1 MKRIIFYIVLTD
13 VLVVVYTAYAALQRS
28 EEMLDRYRQEETYK
42 IKQNLKNFVEVAY
55 STVDSNYKISMDKE
69 YLEKYYG
76 YRLKNIIDVAETI
89 FKLKMEEVNNG
100 TLTLEKAQAEVIKK
114 IQQIRYNEGNGYIWI
129 SDTTLPYP
137 KMIMHPL
144 KPSLNGQTM
153 DDPKYNSAMGK
164 EQNIFVAFA
173 EIVRKQD
180 EGFVDYLWPK
190 LTTKGITIDVPK
202 LSYVRLFPRWNW
214 IIGTDF
220 DVEHAIRDGMEKSKK
235 ELREMRYDN
244 GIGFFWI
251 NNMDESAP
259 QFYMYPIAASIEN
272 IVFEEGSLEQ
282 VGEVIK
288 SFIKICKKDG
298 HGYVPYKWDK
308 PILTGA
314 IKDVPR
320 SSYVKLY
327 KPLDWVIGTAVSMDK
342 IDNFIAE
349 KKAFL
354 NQQILLL
361 ILDVSVVSI
370 VLICLLGLQYYFE
383 LQYFSMKKP
392 VSILF
397 EESTVPKKAEQRQTT
412 IPKSAP
418 FGKTA
423 TTVQKAKPAQQQTA
437 LHANDYLK
445 NALDLSQIMLAQS
458 KLLAFTATLQ
468 ATQSDT
474 VDKQSE
480 IASEV
485 EQLTDQF
492 HHIAAN
498 VQKMTDKVE
507 KSTQL

>member
-13 VLVVVYTAYAALQRS
+13 ILVVVYTAYAALQRS

-42 IKQNLKNFVEVAY
+42 IEQNLKNFVDVAY
-55 STVDSNYKISMDKE
+55 STIDSNYKISMDKE

-144 KPSLNGQTM
+144 EPSLNGQTM
-153 DDPKYNSAMGK
+153 DDPKYNCAMGK
-164 EQNIFVAFA
+164 EQNLFLAFA
-173 EIVRKQD
+173 EIVRKQG

-202 LSYVRLFPRWNW
+202 LSYVRIFPRWNW

-220 DVEHAIRDGMEKSKK
+220 DVDRAIRDGMEKSKK

-272 IVFEEGSLEQ
+272 IVFEGGSLDQ
-282 VGEVIK
+282 LGEVIK
-288 SFIKICKKDG
+288 SFIKICKEKG
-298 HGYVPYKWDK
+298 SGYVKYKWDK

-320 SSYVKLY
+320 LSYVKLY
-327 KPLDWVIGTAVSMDK
+327 EPLGWVIGTAVYMDK
-342 IDNFIAE
+342 IDKFVAGE
-349 KKAFL
+349 KAFL
-354 NQQILLL
+354 NRQVLLL
-361 ILDVSVVSI
+361 IFDISVVSVVFI
-370 VLICLLGLQYYFE
+370 FLLGVQYYFE
-383 LQYFSMKKP
+383 LQYFSEKK
-392 VSILF
+392 SGIILF
-397 EESTVPKKAEQRQTT
+397 EESTVPQKAEALKTT
-412 IPKSAP
+412 IAKSAP

-423 TTVQKAKPAQQQTA
+423 TTVQKAEQSQQETA
-437 LHANDYLK
+437 DYLK

-468 ATQSDT
+468 ATQSNT

-485 EQLTDQF
+485 EQLTEQF
-492 HHIAAN
+492 DHIAEN
-498 VQKMTDKVE
+498 VQKMADKVE
-507 KSTQL
+507 K

>member
-13 VLVVVYTAYAALQRS
+13 ILVVVYTAYAALQRS
-28 EEMLDRYRQEETYK
+28 NEMLDRYRQEETYK
-42 IKQNLKNFVEVAY
+42 IEQNLKNFVEVAY
-55 STVDSNYKISMDKE
+55 STIDSNYKISMDKE

-144 KPSLNGQTM
+144 EPSLNGQTM
-153 DDPKYNSAMGK
+153 DDPKYNCAMGK
-164 EQNIFVAFA
+164 EQNLFLAFS
-173 EIVRKQD
+173 EIVRKQG

-190 LTTKGITIDVPK
+190 STQKGITIDVPK

-220 DVEHAIRDGMEKSKK
+220 DVDHAIRDGMEKSKK
-235 ELREMRYDN
+235 ELRQMRYDN

-272 IVFEEGSLEQ
+272 IVFEGGSLDQ
-282 VGEVIK
+282 LGEVIK
-288 SFIKICKKDG
+288 SFIKICKEKG
-298 HGYVPYKWDK
+298 SGYVKYKWDK

-320 SSYVKLY
+320 LSYVKLY
-327 KPLDWVIGTAVSMDK
+327 KPLGWVIGTAVYMDK
-342 IDNFIAE
+342 IDKFVAGE
-349 KKAFL
+349 KAFL
-354 NQQILLL
+354 NRQVLLL
-361 ILDVSVVSI
+361 IFDISIVSVVFI
-370 VLICLLGLQYYFE
+370 FLLGLQYYFE
-383 LQYFSMKKP
+383 LQYFSTKKPVKKP
-392 VSILF
+392 VSLLF
-397 EESTVPKKAEQRQTT
+397 EESTVPQKAEQRQTT
-412 IPKSAP
+412 ISKS
-418 FGKTA
+418 
-423 TTVQKAKPAQQQTA
+423 AQQQTA
-437 LHANDYLK
+437 PHANDYLK

-485 EQLTDQF
+485 EELTEQF

-498 VQKMTDKVE
+498 VQKMADKVE
-507 KSTQL
+507 KSTD